1 MKRKQWSRLLAI
13 TMVVSLL
20 AGCGASGSS
29 ETGDTSTQ
37 DTASETAEAE
47 GTTQSALDLYENGIQ
62 NYKYAAGEM
71 KTYDEGITL
80 TFGRN
85 MDLNDDNWL
94 QMAERGEP
102 IENNRWI
109 QYYKEAL
116 NIDCEYALTNAS
128 LTDYN
133 QELLLAMTSGDLPDV
148 FHVFDQSMIS
158 QLAEAGV
165 IWDMTEIYQNNA
177 NETLGSIIEG
187 EGTEIYSTGMYDG
200 KLYAIPQK
208 MPSTNSYNHCWVR
221 RDWLEE
227 LGLDVPETMEDVK
240 NIAAAFMENYE
251 DNVGLM
257 FSNSYMSEYQGIFW
271 AFGGKENSSR
281 NQWVLQDDGTLA
293 YAEILPEMKEGVRWL
308 NEMYTEGLINQEWST
323 EDTWSALSNY
333 VATNRCGIFYGP
345 HWYGFSL
352 QSYASSMDEDADWI
366 EVGLPTGVEGQTVQ
380 IPANNTVD
388 GWICVSKNCENPEAV
403 IHMLNAYVEQL
414 FGENNNFADYFAC
427 DLDSSL
433 WKATPVWCLSA
444 TVDLDPCSNMAE
456 NYNAETGEMNEE
468 GLVGAGATYWQYI
481 KDGLSAYQYMFGPVD
496 SCFNYV
502 AETYPQDLLWNAYLG
517 APTETYNERWSSM
530 TELLDTYYL
539 KMIKG
544 EIDIDTGFDQMVE
557 EWNQLGGE
565 QVTAEVNAEYAK
577 YSQ

>member
-20 AGCGASGSS
+20 AGCGASGSN

-47 GTTQSALDLYENGIQ
+47 GTTQSALDLYENGIL

-271 AFGGKENSSR
+271 AFGGKENSYR

-352 QSYASSMDEDADWI
+352 QSYESSMDEDADWI
-366 EVGLPTGVEGQTVQ
+366 EVGLPTGVEGQAVQ

-444 TVDLDPCSNMAE
+444 TVDLVPCSNMAE

-577 YSQ
+577 YNQ